1 MSAVDDFL
9 IFPIDL
15 INYWDIWDNI
25 SNRIWS
31 EELNR
36 AEIIKFCLGTR
47 VGGALIEFDFQEKWV
62 GGEIQVEDKI
72 WKWHFKSV
80 IWSKQTF
87 NHIFS
92 LLGFVWALN

>member
-1 MSAVDDFL
+1 MGAVADFL

-36 AEIIKFCLGTR
+36 AEIIKICLGTR
-47 VGGALIEFDFQEKWV
+47 VGEFDLQAKWV
-62 GGEIQVEDKI
+62 DSHIQIENKL
-72 WKWHFKSV
+72 WFKKNKKVLKVV
-80 IWSKQTF
+80 IQ
-87 NHIFS
+87 H
-92 LLGFVWALN
+92 L